1 MGLWD
6 NIKNIMGV
14 ADDEYEEETFEEE
27 EEAEEVVSRKET
39 APKREV
45 NRFSLDRKSKTVPF
59 NGGDSM
65 KLFLAKPER
74 FEDVTAIA
82 DQYCARR
89 TVVLNLEKADRDLSR
104 RIIDFMSGVAYAKG
118 GSLRKAAVNT
128 FVIAPADVDVSGE
141 SAISDYDESRMY

>member
-1 MGLWD
+1 MSLWD
-6 NIKNIMGV
+6 GIKNIMGV
-14 ADDEYEEETFEEE
+14 SDEEYEEETFEEE
-27 EEAEEVVSRKET
+27 EEVEEVPQKRET
-39 APKREV
+39 APKREA
-45 NRFSLDRKSKTVPF
+45 NRFSLDRKNKTVPF
-59 NGGDSM
+59 NSGDSM

-141 SAISDYDESRMY
+141 SAVSEYEESRMY